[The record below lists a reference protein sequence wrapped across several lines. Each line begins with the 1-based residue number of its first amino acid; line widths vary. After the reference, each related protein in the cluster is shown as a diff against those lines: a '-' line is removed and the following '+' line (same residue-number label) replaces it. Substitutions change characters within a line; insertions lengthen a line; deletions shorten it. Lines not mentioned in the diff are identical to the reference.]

1 MLPFAYNTAPDY
13 TRDGFGGSKTI
24 RGVRRN
30 RVVGD
35 GVVFGN
41 AEFRWKFYRGI
52 VWKQNVYLA
61 LSTFLDG
68 GLVVDKYEYPAPP
81 ANAEVGIYFPA
92 DAKEG
97 LHMGYGG
104 GLHIAINENFVV
116 AADFAR
122 AVKKDDGKLGV
133 YIGLNFLF

>member
-1 MLPFAYNTAPDY
+1 
-13 TRDGFGGSKTI
+13 
-24 RGVRRN
+24 
-30 RVVGD
+30 
-35 GVVFGN
+35 
-41 AEFRWKFYRGI
+41 
-52 VWKQNVYLA
+52 
-61 LSTFLDG
+61 
-68 GLVVDKYEYPAPP
+68 VVDKYEYPAPP
-81 ANAEVGIYFPA
+81 ANAEVGIYFPE

>member
-1 MLPFAYNTAPDY
+1 MPFYMLPFAYNTAPDY
-13 TRDGFGGSKTI
+13 TRDGFGGSKTS

-35 GVVFGN
+35 GVAFGN

-52 VWKQNVYLA
+52 IWKQNVYLA

-68 GLVVDKYEYPAPP
+68 GMVLDKFEFTMDEAYREEAS
-81 ANAEVGIYFPA
+81 IYLP
-92 DAKEG
+92 DMDES

-104 GLHIAINENFVV
+104 G
-116 AADFAR
+116 
-122 AVKKDDGKLGV
+122 
-133 YIGLNFLF
+133 